1 VSMVDL
7 LETYST
13 TFLVTDAD
21 GVAANPSSSSCSLT
35 LPDGTTV
42 APSLT
47 NPTTG
52 TLRLDYVTAQEGRH
66 SGTVTASV
74 GSTVRVQAFEFDA
87 VQSRAIVSLA
97 DARAHLNMSATT
109 NDEELRRF
117 VEAATDFIEGKIG
130 PVVRRTITNKP
141 VIPGADGRLYLNGPA
156 VSLTTITAAYGSGG
170 TYTVGDY
177 YLDTGTGVVHPPYYG
192 QTFTLPVL
200 VTYVA
205 GRVIV
210 PPAIRQAALDY
221 IKWRWESQRGAT
233 ALPLPGGE
241 FAIPAPADVPY
252 KITSALEP
260 YRMPGIG

>member
-13 TFLVTDAD
+13 EFLVTDAE
-21 GVAANPSSSSCSLT
+21 GVAANPSTSGCSLT
-35 LPDGTTV
+35 LPDGTTT

-47 NPTTG
+47 NPSTG

-66 SGTVTASV
+66 SGTVTATV
-74 GSTVRVQAFEFDA
+74 GSTVRVQAFEFDV

-97 DARAHLNMSATT
+97 DARAHLNMTATT

-117 VEAATDFIEGKIG
+117 VEAATDFIEGRIG
-130 PVVRRTITNKP
+130 PVVRRTIAKT

-156 VSLTTITAAYGSGG
+156 ISLTTITAAYGSGG

-177 YLDTGTGVVHPPYYG
+177 YLDTGNGVVHPPYYG
-192 QTFTLPVL
+192 STFTLPVT
-200 VTYVA
+200 VTYVG

-221 IKWRWESQRGAT
+221 IKWLWESQRGAT

-241 FAIPAPADVPY
+241 FGVATSATVPW
-252 KITSALEP
+252 KITQALEP
-260 YRMPGIG
+260 YKMPGIG